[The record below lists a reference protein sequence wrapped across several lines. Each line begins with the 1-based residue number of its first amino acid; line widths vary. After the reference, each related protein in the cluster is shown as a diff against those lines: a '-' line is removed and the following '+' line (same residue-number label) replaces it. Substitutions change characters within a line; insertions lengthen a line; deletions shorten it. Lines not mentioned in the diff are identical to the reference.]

1 MKKLMIGLIA
11 FVMICSFSSVNAK
24 EVYVNYN
31 GVEIDMNIYERLCS
45 IYTKG
50 YVDIITEEELQ
61 KILSNNLDDVVVK
74 EIYDDNIFDIT
85 RDVEHKTTNKMVKIV
100 KNGSLIT
107 LTAEWINGPNT
118 KTYDV
123 IGVMFGSGISRK
135 GNVTFKQ
142 SYSDSTGKKI
152 TSTTHYDKFF
162 SNGFGSSFKVGN
174 GTNHVISISFDYYG
188 SGTIYGSYQHA
199 KKSTTLAESQKYTLS
214 SSGYGGVFAFDS
226 SVKDK
231 FDAMGGVD
239 IKV

>member
-1 MKKLMIGLIA
+1 MKKLMIGLVA
-11 FVMICSFSSVNAK
+11 CVMILSFSSVNAK
-24 EVYVNYN
+24 EVYVNSN
-31 GVEIDMNIYERLCS
+31 GVSIDRNIYEKLCS
-45 IYTKG
+45 IYTES
-50 YVDIITEEELQ
+50 YVDVIDAKELQ
-61 KILSNNLDDVVVK
+61 KILSNDLENVVVK
-74 EIYDDNIFDIT
+74 EIKDFDNLYVSKSSSHQT
-85 RDVEHKTTNKMVKIV
+85 ANKSLTMVKD
-100 KNGSLIT
+100 NSSIT
-107 LTAEWINGPNT
+107 LIVNWFNVPNT

-142 SYSDSTGKKI
+142 SYDDNTGKKI
-152 TSTTHYDKFF
+152 ISTTHYDKFF

-174 GTNHVISISFDYYG
+174 GTNYMISISFDYSG